1 MIKDR
6 LCIKNS
12 MLCVMVDEISVFELI
27 FFEGWHTAQETL
39 KWWVMIISEFTI
51 RSSITMDT

>member
-27 FFEGWHTAQETL
+27 FFEG
-39 KWWVMIISEFTI
+39 
-51 RSSITMDT
+51 